1 MDAAVLGG
9 LVDQWVWRCQMVV
22 TEFQLG
28 RPIDFKGEVETLVA
42 QAEKQARLLDGDGL
56 VLLVKVEDRLATLG
70 AYGAPARSAAAGDG
84 RPDQHVRPGRRVA
97 CDRGGLRPRGRP
109 AQAGGGVAELRRIC
123 GGWNAAAFVTI

>member
-9 LVDQWVWRCQMVV
+9 LVEQWVWRCQMVA

-56 VLLVKVEDRLATLG
+56 VLLVKVEDRLALS
-70 AYGAPARSAAAGDG
+70 AHMARRRDLPRMETVDTTNISGRADALHVIAAAFG
-84 RPDQHVRPGRRVA
+84 RAV
-97 CDRGGLRPRGRP
+97 DRLKP
-109 AQAGGGVAELRRIC
+109 AQA
-123 GGWNAAAFVTI
+123 

>member
-42 QAEKQARLLDGDGL
+42 AAEKQARLLDGDGL
-56 VLLVKVEDRLATLG
+56 VLLVKVEDRLVTSAHM
-70 AYGAPARSAAAGDG
+70 ARRRGLPRADLIDPTNLTG
-84 RPDQHVRPGRRVA
+84 RVDALHV
-97 CDRGGLRPRGRP
+97 L
-109 AQAGGGVAELRRIC
+109 
-123 GGWNAAAFVTI
+123 AAAFGRAIDRLKPVAA